1 MASIPRKTA
10 QWQPPPARLEGDR
23 LLKEAAAASNRFK
36 TAGDMLEEQR
46 ANAPKAFASPVPG
59 VSPEMPDYVPS
70 DLGAL
75 REKLVEV
82 AKDVEEIKHR
92 PAMGGAV
99 YRRARVSE
107 AAVRNA
113 ILIDEDDFASNSDQE
128 APTQQSTKAYVD
140 GAIADRAV
148 HKYADRAAVAAAT
161 VPADTDNIA
170 IEAYSAT
177 VNPSAGRANYRAASD
192 AEYAVVPAAL
202 RLTDATG
209 RKFVINEPAIHVSM
223 AGAVGDGVT
232 DDTAAINA
240 ALAYMRTMIHS
251 TTESRKFSVQ
261 AHGMSC
267 LALGSIDATMIRG
280 QKRWAIEG
288 LILHSKAAGKAAIDC
303 TGSRFG
309 LFRDCIIWGD
319 VTSTPYSGI
328 QFCRY
333 NAGGGLYPSAGE
345 HLLDNVVV
353 DGYYTKTSYHNYS
366 SEVNTHIA
374 CRFWNRYSGGYAIIL
389 DGGATHPVV
398 SDFVTPLTVS
408 LSALEH
414 MFVQAD
420 VRQLTSGPA
429 IFIGRSDHVNFL
441 NSYGVSIDDV
451 IVEALIGTFDP
462 TLWTFDMHMEVTPN
476 ATAFMRIDSTDAN
489 VAIKGL
495 IYKDNNPHAADQLF
509 EVTANVTTLAIYDLD
524 VHIGDWAFG
533 PGPTNGAFDTP
544 SKVTLR
550 NANIKVPTLAG
561 FLGPH
566 LLADFAGFTGSIHA
580 RDFAENFVN
589 GDTHYSDSGAA
600 DATTAR
606 ALVDYFRGGADTN
619 GDVLHTLRF
628 YGKDSAGNKFQY
640 AGIKPFISNSAN
652 GSEAGSLDLV
662 TSNAGVSLT
671 GFRVGP
677 SMNTAFIPIQLP
689 TYTVAGLA
697 GAPASV
703 LTRCQIFVSNE
714 TGGPTVAYSDGT
726 NWRRVYDNAVVS

>member
-1 MASIPRKTA
+1 MAFNPERLSLLVQPIGDAGMRWFNYQTDESQATLTGAGFIPN
-10 QWQPPPARLEGDR
+10 
-23 LLKEAAAASNRFK
+23 ASAYGIR
-36 TAGDMLEEQR
+36 
-46 ANAPKAFASPVPG
+46 V
-59 VSPEMPDYVPS
+59 S
-70 DLGAL
+70 DLIFVSYLTIAADPYILVVDDIDADDNATMIFGDSL
-75 REKLVEV
+75 RE
-82 AKDVEEIKHR
+82 DISGIR
-92 PAMGGAV
+92 
-99 YRRARVSE
+99 
-107 AAVRNA
+107 
-113 ILIDEDDFASNSDQE
+113 
-128 APTQQSTKAYVD
+128 T
-140 GAIADRAV
+140 
-148 HKYADRAAVAAAT
+148 YADRATVEAST
-161 VPADTDNIA
+161 VPITTDNILVQ
-170 IEAYSAT
+170 AYSSAS
-177 VNPSAGRANYRAASD
+177 PSTGRANYRAASD
-192 AEYAVVPAAL
+192 ADYNATPSRL
-202 RLTDATG
+202 RLADVTG
-209 RKFVINEPAIHVSM
+209 RKFVINEPVIHVSM

-240 ALAYMRTMIHS
+240 AIAYMRTMINS
-251 TTESRKFSVQ
+251 TTESRKFSVV

-267 LALGSIDATMIRG
+267 LALGSIDATMIRD

-288 LILHSKAAGKAAIDC
+288 LVLHSKAAGKAAIDC

-309 LFRDCIIWGD
+309 RFRDCNVWGD

-333 NAGGGLYPSAGE
+333 DAGGGLYPSAGE

-353 DGYYTKTSYHNYS
+353 DGYFTKTSYHNYS

-374 CRFWNRYSGGYAIIL
+374 CRFWNRYSGGFAIIL

-420 VRQLTSGPA
+420 VRQLKSGPA

-441 NSYGVSIDDV
+441 NSYAVSIDDV

-550 NANIKVPTLAG
+550 NANINVPTLAG

-580 RDFAENFVN
+580 RDQAENFVN
-589 GDTHYSDSGAA
+589 GDTHYSDSSAAAA
-600 DATTAR
+600 DTAR
-606 ALVDYFRGGADTN
+606 AVVDYYRSGADTN
-619 GDVLHTLRF
+619 GDVLHTHRF

-640 AGIKPFISNSAN
+640 AGIKPSIFNSAN

-662 TSNAGVSLT
+662 TSNAGASLS
-671 GFRVGP
+671 GLRIGP
-677 SMNTAFIPIQLP
+677 AMNTAFIPIQLP

-697 GAPASV
+697 SAPASI
-703 LTRCQIFVSNE
+703 LTRCLIFVSNE

-726 NWRRVYDNAVVS
+726 NWRRVYDNAIVS